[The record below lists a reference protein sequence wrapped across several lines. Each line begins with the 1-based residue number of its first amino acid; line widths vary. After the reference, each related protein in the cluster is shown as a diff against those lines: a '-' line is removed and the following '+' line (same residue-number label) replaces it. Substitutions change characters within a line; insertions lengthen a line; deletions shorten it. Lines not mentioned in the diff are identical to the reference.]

1 MRKAREPR
9 ARRAV
14 STELADFEQRPGGDY
29 AELLRRGQVVSPPG
43 VDIEAWRA
51 EIRAKARADKIRV
64 ATIRDGEVAIAIRQ
78 REYSDAEVRAE
89 LERGECMWGL
99 GAQARELGHELSPW
113 LRQDDESIAF
123 CTRCTAHL
131 VRTRWGRSPGRSG
144 WGAPRCM
151 STSVTFRRWTA
162 STVGRSMSWRRRGEG
177 ASVARSSS

>member
-1 MRKAREPR
+1 MR
-9 ARRAV
+9 RRV
-14 STELADFEQRPGGDY
+14 SPEHEERFRRILADFEQRPGGDY

-89 LERGECMWGL
+89 LERGECMRGL

-123 CTRCTAHL
+123 CTRCTTHVY
-131 VRTRWGRSPGRSG
+131 VRTSG
-144 WGAPRCM
+144 DWVVDEDGLRELC
-151 STSVTFRRWTA
+151 
-162 STVGRSMSWRRRGEG
+162 EG
-177 ASVARSSS
+177 LFEA